1 MSTAPTHARQL
12 ARDWAPR
19 LAAAGIDTARLDAEL
34 LVAHAADIERE
45 RLLIDDPELT
55 ATQLATAE
63 RLLAQRAADR
73 TPVAQLLGE
82 RWFAGHRFAVTPDV
96 LVPRP
101 ETELL
106 VELAAEHAPHGAR
119 AIDVGTGSGAV
130 AVALA
135 AARPDLAITASDV
148 SPAALAVAR
157 ANAERLLPGRLSL
170 QEADLLGAWEGAVV
184 VSNPPYVED
193 GWRDQA
199 QPELAHEPDLALYA
213 GADGLDVIRR
223 LIDQVAARPQV
234 TLVLLEHGHQQGA
247 AIRELLAAAGLTQ
260 VSTAQDLAGHDRVTW
275 GQRPAAA
282 APAA

>member
-1 MSTAPTHARQL
+1 MPTALPHARQL

-19 LAAAGIDTARLDAEL
+19 LAEAGIDTPRLDAEL
-34 LVAHAADIERE
+34 LVAHAAEIERE
-45 RLLIDDPELT
+45 RLLIDDPQLT

-63 RLLAQRAADR
+63 RLLTQRATHR

-148 SPAALAVAR
+148 SSAALAVAR
-157 ANAERLLPGRLSL
+157 GNAERLLPGRLAL
-170 QEADLLGAWEGAVV
+170 QEADLLGDWVGEVV
-184 VSNPPYVED
+184 VSNPPYVEEA
-193 GWRDQA
+193 WREEA

-223 LIDQVAARPQV
+223 LLDQVASRPEI

-247 AIRELLAAAGLTQ
+247 AIRQLLSAAGLTETA
-260 VSTAQDLAGHDRVTW
+260 TAQDLAGLDRITW
-275 GQRPAAA
+275 GRRSP
-282 APAA
+282 